1 MSSLWKWWRHYF
13 KAYEGK
19 KRYMEEM
26 ILEFEKVTGKWKKFH
41 LENINFALPAGYI
54 CGLMG
59 PNGAGKTTLMSY
71 IMSNRCLYHGSIRIG
86 GVDIRDDHAAM
97 LNKIGFVSWD
107 NSFFEERTAEQ
118 NMEILSRF
126 YEKFDKGLFY
136 SAMKQMELSPKKTY
150 GKMSRGEV
158 MKFQM
163 AFAMAHHPVLYLLDE
178 VTAGMD
184 PVFRIDFFKIL
195 QSVIADE
202 RASVLMTSHIESE
215 MERKTDYV
223 GILEK
228 GSLLRFGESIDVIP
242 RQRGENSDDR

>member
-1 MSSLWKWWRHYF
+1 
-13 KAYEGK
+13 
-19 KRYMEEM
+19 MEDI
-26 ILEFEKVTGKWKKFH
+26 ILEFENVTGKWKKFY

-59 PNGAGKTTLMSY
+59 ANGAGKTTLISY
-71 IMSNRCLYHGSIRIG
+71 IMKNRRLYDGTIRIG
-86 GVDIRDDHAAM
+86 GVDIRENHAAM
-97 LNKIGFVSWD
+97 LNKIGFVSED
-107 NSFFEERTAEQ
+107 NIFFEERTAEQ
-118 NMEILSRF
+118 NVEILSRF
-126 YEKFDKGLFY
+126 YDDFDKAVFY
-136 SAMKQMELSPKKTY
+136 DAMKQMELSPKKTY
-150 GKMSRGEV
+150 GRMSRGEV

-202 RASVLMTSHIESE
+202 KASVLMTSHIESE

-223 GILEK
+223 GILEN
-228 GSLLRFGESIDVIP
+228 GRLIRFGESIDVIP
-242 RQRGENSDDR
+242 EQRGESKHDR